1 MHIVGKPPGYMSWR
15 EMKRIERERERER
28 EAFLCSS
35 VSFLLS
41 FAEQGRSIEGGGPL
55 AAAAADRGV
64 NGEYPMS

>member
-15 EMKRIERERERER
+15 EMKRIERERER